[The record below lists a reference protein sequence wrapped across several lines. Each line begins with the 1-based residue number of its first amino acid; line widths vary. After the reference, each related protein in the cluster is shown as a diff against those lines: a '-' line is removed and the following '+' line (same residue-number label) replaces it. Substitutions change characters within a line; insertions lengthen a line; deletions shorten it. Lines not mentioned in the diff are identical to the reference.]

1 MIHAD
6 FTRTEG
12 KLTAFSLRGHAGY
25 DDYGKDIVCASVT
38 SAVQLTAN
46 AITEVLKVKADVK
59 VLDNLIQLKLPEK
72 CPQEAYSFMEAL
84 RLHLEILSEDY
95 EGTIKVKVSE
105 VYHNA

>member
-1 MIHAD
+1 MIRAN

-12 KLTAFSLRGHAGY
+12 KLTAFSLSGHAGY
-25 DDYGKDIVCASVT
+25 DEFGKDIVCASVT

-59 VLDNLIQLKLPEK
+59 VLDNQINMKLPK
-72 CPQEAYSFMEAL
+72 NCPQEAFSFMDAL
-84 RLHLEILSEDY
+84 LLHLEILAEDF

-105 VYHNA
+105 V

>member
-1 MIHAD
+1 MIQVD
-6 FTRTEG
+6 FTRSEG
-12 KLTAFSLRGHAGY
+12 KLTGFSLRGHAGY

-46 AITEVLKVKADVK
+46 AITEVLKVRADVQ
-59 VLDNLIQLKLPEK
+59 VLDNQIRMKLPEK
-72 CPQEAYSFMEAL
+72 CPKEAFPFMEAL
-84 RLHLEILSEDY
+84 LLHLEILTEDY

>member
-1 MIHAD
+1 MIQAN
-6 FTRTEG
+6 FTKTEG
-12 KLTAFSLRGHAGY
+12 KLTAFSLKGHAGY
-25 DDYGKDIVCASVT
+25 DEFGRDIVCASVT

-59 VLDNLIQLKLPEK
+59 VLDNLIQLKLPAQ
-72 CPQEAYSFMEAL
+72 CPQEAFSFMEAL
-84 RLHLEILSEDY
+84 KLHLEILAEDY

>member
-1 MIHAD
+1 MIRAD

-25 DDYGKDIVCASVT
+25 DDFGKDIVCASVT

-59 VLDNLIQLKLPEK
+59 VLDNQINMKLPK
-72 CPQEAYSFMEAL
+72 DCPQEAFSFMDAL
-84 RLHLEILSEDY
+84 LLHLEILAEDF

-105 VYHNA
+105 V

>member
-1 MIHAD
+1 MIQAD
-6 FTRTEG
+6 FTRSEG

-46 AITEVLKVKADVK
+46 AITEVLKVRADVQ
-59 VLDNLIQLKLPEK
+59 VLDNQIRMKLPEK
-72 CPQEAYSFMEAL
+72 CSQEALHFMEAL
-84 RLHLEILSEDY
+84 LLHLEILAEDY

>member
-1 MIHAD
+1 MIRAN

-12 KLTAFSLRGHAGY
+12 KLTAFSLSGHAGY
-25 DDYGKDIVCASVT
+25 DEFGKDIVCASVT

-59 VLDNLIQLKLPEK
+59 VLDNQINMKLPK
-72 CPQEAYSFMEAL
+72 NCPQEAFSFMNAL
-84 RLHLEILSEDY
+84 LLHLEILAEDF

-105 VYHNA
+105 V